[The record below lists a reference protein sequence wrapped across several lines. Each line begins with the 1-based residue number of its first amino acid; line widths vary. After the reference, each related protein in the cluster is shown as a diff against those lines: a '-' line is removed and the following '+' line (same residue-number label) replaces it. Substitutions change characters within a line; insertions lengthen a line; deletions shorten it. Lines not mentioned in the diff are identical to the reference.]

1 MTLRAKKSHG
11 KKKESGRSAAAHS
24 GSTPPAALH
33 ENPWFYVRKRG
44 RYYTIEYRQEQAI
57 ILPVVENRGVVLV
70 RVKRPVINDTP
81 LELPAGGID
90 TGETPV
96 VGAAREFA
104 EETGIVISDDSRF
117 VPLPSLS
124 PSPNRTPSRIHVF
137 RIDIT
142 WEEFARR
149 GHHDDEI
156 AELEYVPLDEL
167 AERIVSGDIYV
178 AVPVAVLAT
187 FLLSGTIGQQA
198 NHGALRKPG
207 K

>member
-1 MTLRAKKSHG
+1 MTLRAKKSPG
-11 KKKESGRSAAAHS
+11 KRKNSPRGTGARS
-24 GSTPPAALH
+24 GSALPAALH
-33 ENPWFYVRKRG
+33 ENPWFSVRKRG

-57 ILPVVENRGVVLV
+57 ILPIVDNRGVVMV

-90 TGETPV
+90 AGETPV

-104 EETGIVISDDSRF
+104 EETGIAISDISRF

-124 PSPNRTPSRIHVF
+124 PSPNRTPTRLHVF
-137 RIDIT
+137 RVDIT
-142 WEEFARR
+142 GEEFAQR
-149 GHHDDEI
+149 GLHDDEI
-156 AELEYVPLDEL
+156 TGVEHIPLDEL
-167 AERIVSGDIYV
+167 ANRIINGDIYV

-187 FLLSGTIGQQA
+187 FLLSGTINRRAGR
-198 NHGALRKPG
+198 GALRKTG